1 MHCGLHTARWSSH
14 AHEVLPLRLPSGWV
28 SGQGVGHVPDD
39 SSPPL
44 RPPRRPPEEVARVD
58 LEAAVAP
65 RVVGGALLDELDLG
79 VELEPVGGE
88 GRHLGGGEGRRLEDD
103 EDVAAA
109 GYHRRDGA
117 AAAEPGI

>member
-1 MHCGLHTARWSSH
+1 MIKTLNSIPAGG
-14 AHEVLPLRLPSGWV
+14 VG
-28 SGQGVGHVPDD
+28 GQGVGHVPDD
-39 SSPPL
+39 APPPL

-65 RVVGGALLDELDLG
+65 RVVEGALLDELDLG
-79 VELEPVGGE
+79 VELEPVRSE

-117 AAAEPGI
+117 TGAEPGISLFGDGTDILIL

>member
-1 MHCGLHTARWSSH
+1 M
-14 AHEVLPLRLPSGWV
+14 
-28 SGQGVGHVPDD
+28 GHVPHDAP
-39 SSPPL
+39 PPL

-117 AAAEPGI
+117 AAAEPGISSLGDVLILKCCVITH